1 MSTFADL
8 GVPSDLLAAL
18 TAEGIVDPFPIQSAT
33 LPDALAGR
41 DVCGRAPTGSGKT
54 LAYGLAAVARIGS
67 AGPRKPTA
75 LVLVP
80 TRELAA
86 QVTKA
91 LMPFAR
97 ARRRWVTSF
106 YGGMPF
112 GPQLKALERGVD
124 VAVAGPGRLRDLVER
139 GAIDLSAIE
148 VAVVDE
154 ADRMADLGFLPEVKW
169 LLDQCP
175 DKRQVLLFSATLDG
189 AIDDLVKRYQDN
201 PVRHELPEEKTVPAT
216 QLAWRTARHGKLG
229 LVADAAKVCG
239 FTIVFCCIRLGAEG
253 VAERLVERGTRA
265 VAIHG
270 DKNQSARARALAD
283 FSYGRAQV
291 LVATDVAAR
300 GIHVDGVTCVIHLD
314 LPDDPKDH
322 VHRSGRTA
330 RAGHAGVVITL
341 VAPGEERRV
350 KRLLWAAGA
359 TTTQV
364 VNPDLSVLEALELPV
379 FVPPTEPERRVRPE
393 WQGRRDPRSGGGG
406 SRPYRSDGPR
416 SSSGPRRPASAPRAS

>member
-1 MSTFADL
+1 MPTFADL

-18 TAEGIVDPFPIQSAT
+18 EREGVTDPFPIQTAT

-54 LAYGLAAVARIGS
+54 LAYGLAAIARIGQS
-67 AGPRKPTA
+67 APSRPTA

-86 QVTKA
+86 QVTRA
-91 LMPFAR
+91 LMPYAR

-112 GPQLKALERGVD
+112 GPQLKALSRGVD
-124 VAVAGPGRLRDLVER
+124 VAVACPGRLRDLVER
-139 GAIDLSAIE
+139 GAIDLSGIE

-175 DKRQVLLFSATLDG
+175 DRRQVLLFSATLDG
-189 AIDDLVKRYQDN
+189 AVDDLVKRYQDD
-201 PVRHELPEEKTVPAT
+201 PARHELPEEKTVPAT

-229 LVADAAKVCG
+229 LVADAAKACG
-239 FTIVFCCIRLGAEG
+239 PTIVFCRTRLGAEG
-253 VAERLVERGTRA
+253 VAERLVERGTSA

-270 DKNQSARARALAD
+270 DKNQAARARALAD
-283 FSYGRAQV
+283 FTYGRAQV

-300 GIHVDGVTCVIHLD
+300 GIHVDGVACVIHLD

-330 RAGHAGVVITL
+330 RAGSSGVVITL

-350 KRLLWAAGA
+350 KRLLFAAGA
-359 TTTQV
+359 STPV
-364 VNPDLSVLEALELPV
+364 VNPDVRVLEALDLPV
-379 FVPPTEPERRVRPE
+379 FVPPAEPERRPRQE
-393 WQGRRDPRSGGGG
+393 WKGRNEHRGGGHR
-406 SRPYRSDGPR
+406 RPDHQRP
-416 SSSGPRRPASAPRAS
+416 SSGPRRPSGAPRPG

>member
-1 MSTFADL
+1 VSTFADL

-18 TAEGIVDPFPIQSAT
+18 AAEGVTDPFPIQTAT

-54 LAYGLAAVARIGS
+54 LAYGLAAIARIGS
-67 AGPRKPTA
+67 SEPRRPTA

-86 QVTKA
+86 QVTRA
-91 LMPFAR
+91 LMPYAR
-97 ARRRWVTSF
+97 SRRRWVTAF

-112 GPQLKALERGVD
+112 GPQLKALSRGVD
-124 VAVAGPGRLRDLVER
+124 VAVACPGRLRDLMER
-139 GAIDLSAIE
+139 GAIDLSNIQ

-169 LLDQCP
+169 ILDQCP
-175 DKRQVLLFSATLDG
+175 EQRQVLLYSATLDG
-189 AIDDLVKRYQDN
+189 AIDDLVKGYQND
-201 PVRHELPEEKTVPAT
+201 PVRHELPEEQAVPAT
-216 QLAWRTARHGKLG
+216 QLAWRTARHGKLD
-229 LVADAAKVCG
+229 LVADVARVCG
-239 FTIVFCCIRLGAEG
+239 PTIVFCRTRLGAEG
-253 VAERLVERGTRA
+253 VAERLVERGVQA

-283 FSYGRAQV
+283 FTYGRAKV

-300 GIHVDGVTCVIHLD
+300 GIHVDGVACVVHLD

-330 RAGHAGVVITL
+330 RAGQSGVVITL

-359 TTTQV
+359 NTPV
-364 VNPDLSVLEALELPV
+364 ANPDMRVLEGLDLPV
-379 FVPPTEPERRVRPE
+379 FVPPVEPVRAARKE
-393 WQGRRDPRSGGGG
+393 WKARPDRAGGGHRRPDHQRPG
-406 SRPYRSDGPR
+406 SS
-416 SSSGPRRPASAPRAS
+416 PRRQSGAPRAS

>member
-1 MSTFADL
+1 VPTFAAL
-8 GVPSDLLAAL
+8 GVPSDLLSALAAAGV
-18 TAEGIVDPFPIQSAT
+18 TDPFPIQTAT

-54 LAYGLAAVARIGS
+54 LAYGLAAIARIGS
-67 AGPRKPTA
+67 STPRRPTA

-86 QVTKA
+86 QVTRA
-91 LMPFAR
+91 LMPYAQ

-112 GPQLKALERGVD
+112 GPQLKALARGVD
-124 VAVAGPGRLRDLVER
+124 IAVACPGRLRDLVER
-139 GAIDLSAIE
+139 GAIDLSGIE

-154 ADRMADLGFLPEVKW
+154 ADRMADLGFLGEVQW

-175 DKRQVLLFSATLDG
+175 DRRQVLLFSATLDG
-189 AIDDLVKRYQDN
+189 AVDDLVKGYQRN
-201 PVRHELPEEKTVPAT
+201 PARHELPEEKTVPAT
-216 QLAWRTARHGKLG
+216 QLAWRTARHGKLA
-229 LVADAAKVCG
+229 LVADAARACG
-239 FTIVFCCIRLGAEG
+239 PTIVFCRTRLGAEG

-270 DKNQSARARALAD
+270 DKNQAARARALAD
-283 FSYGRAQV
+283 FSYGRAAV

-300 GIHVDGVTCVIHLD
+300 GIHVDGVACVIHLD

-330 RAGHAGVVITL
+330 RAGSAGVVITL

-350 KRLLWAAGA
+350 KRLLFAAGA
-359 TTTQV
+359 GGPIT
-364 VNPDLSVLEALELPV
+364 NPDMQVLEALELPV
-379 FVPPTEPERRVRPE
+379 FVPPTEPERRPRPD
-393 WQGRRDPRSGGGG
+393 RG
-406 SRPYRSDGPR
+406 SRGGYQGNRDR
-416 SSSGPRRPASAPRAS
+416 SSRPRPASSGSRRTSSTPS

>member
-1 MSTFADL
+1 MPTFADL

-18 TAEGIVDPFPIQSAT
+18 ERAGVTDPFPIQTAA

-54 LAYGLAAVARIGS
+54 LAYGLAAIARIGS
-67 AGPRKPTA
+67 SGPRRPTA

-86 QVTKA
+86 QVTRA
-91 LMPFAR
+91 LMPYAQ

-112 GPQLKALERGVD
+112 GPQLKALARGVD
-124 VAVAGPGRLRDLVER
+124 IAVACPGRLRDLVER
-139 GAIDLSAIE
+139 GAIDLSGIE

-154 ADRMADLGFLPEVKW
+154 ADRMADLGFLGEVQW

-175 DKRQVLLFSATLDG
+175 QRRQVLLFSATLDG
-189 AIDDLVKRYQDN
+189 AVDDLVKGYQTN

-216 QLAWRTARHGKLG
+216 QLAWRTARHGKLA
-229 LVADAAKVCG
+229 LVAEAAKVCG
-239 FTIVFCCIRLGAEG
+239 PTIVFCRTRLGAEG
-253 VAERLVERGTRA
+253 VAERLVERGTNA

-270 DKNQSARARALAD
+270 DKNQAARARALAD

-300 GIHVDGVTCVIHLD
+300 GIHVDGVACVIHLD

-330 RAGHAGVVITL
+330 RAGSSGVVITL

-350 KRLLWAAGA
+350 KRLLYAANAAGPI
-359 TTTQV
+359 T
-364 VNPDLSVLEALELPV
+364 NPDMHVLEALDLPV
-379 FVPPTEPERRVRPE
+379 FVPPPEPERRPRP
-393 WQGRRDPRSGGGG
+393 QSGRNSRNGGG
-406 SRPYRSDGPR
+406 RPHRYDGPR
-416 SSSGPRRPASAPRAS
+416 QSGPRLNRAPRAS

>member
-1 MSTFADL
+1 MSSFADL

-18 TAEGIVDPFPIQSAT
+18 AAEGVTDPFPIQTAT

-54 LAYGLAAVARIGS
+54 LAFGLAALARIDS
-67 AGPRKPTA
+67 SSPRKPAA

-86 QVTKA
+86 QVTRA
-91 LMPFAR
+91 LLPYAR
-97 ARRRWVTSF
+97 ARRRWVASF

-112 GPQLKALERGVD
+112 GPQLKALDRGVD
-124 VAVAGPGRLRDLVER
+124 VAVACPGRLRDLVER
-139 GAIDLSAIE
+139 GAVDLSGIQ

-175 DKRQVLLFSATLDG
+175 DRRQVLLFSATLDG
-189 AIDDLVKRYQDN
+189 AIDDLVKRYQND
-201 PVRHELPEEKTVPAT
+201 PARHELPEEQLVPAT
-216 QLAWRTARHGKLG
+216 QLAWRTARHGKLD
-229 LVADAAKVCG
+229 LVTQVAKACG
-239 FTIVFCCIRLGAEG
+239 PTIVFCRTRLGAEG
-253 VAERLVERGTRA
+253 VAERLVERGTSA

-283 FSYGRAQV
+283 FIYGRAQV

-300 GIHVDGVTCVIHLD
+300 GIHVDNVACVVHLD

-330 RAGHAGVVITL
+330 RAGQSGVVITL

-359 TTTQV
+359 NTPV
-364 VNPDLSVLEALELPV
+364 VNPDVRVLEALDLPV
-379 FVPPTEPERRVRPE
+379 FVAPKEPERRARPE
-393 WQGRRDPRSGGGG
+393 WKSRSHSGGYGG
-406 SRPYRSDGPR
+406 QRRPDHNRP
-416 SSSGPRRPASAPRAS
+416 SSGPRRPSSAPRPS

>member
-1 MSTFADL
+1 MPTFADL

-18 TAEGIVDPFPIQSAT
+18 ERAGVTDPFPIQAAA

-54 LAYGLAAVARIGS
+54 LAYGLAAIARIGS
-67 AGPRKPTA
+67 SSPRRPTA

-86 QVTKA
+86 QVTRA
-91 LMPFAR
+91 LMPYAQ

-112 GPQLKALERGVD
+112 GPQLKALARGVD
-124 VAVAGPGRLRDLVER
+124 IAVACPGRLRDLVER
-139 GAIDLSAIE
+139 GAIDLSGIE

-154 ADRMADLGFLPEVKW
+154 ADRMADLGFLPEVQW
-169 LLDQCP
+169 LLDHCP
-175 DKRQVLLFSATLDG
+175 ERRQVLLFSATLDG
-189 AIDDLVKRYQDN
+189 AVDDLVKRYQDD
-201 PVRHELPEEKTVPAT
+201 PARHELPEEKTVPAT

-229 LVADAAKVCG
+229 LVADAAKACG
-239 FTIVFCCIRLGAEG
+239 PTIVFCRTRLGAEG

-270 DKNQSARARALAD
+270 DKNQAARARALAD
-283 FSYGRAQV
+283 FTYGRAQV

-300 GIHVDGVTCVIHLD
+300 GIHVDGVACVIHLD

-330 RAGHAGVVITL
+330 RAGSSGVVITL

-350 KRLLWAAGA
+350 KRLLVAAGA
-359 TTTQV
+359 GGPIT
-364 VNPDLSVLEALELPV
+364 NPDVRVLEALDLPV
-379 FVPPTEPERRVRPE
+379 FVPPAEPERRPRPDRPKGRGY
-393 WQGRRDPRSGGGG
+393 QGNRDRSSRPPGRTPRSGQD
-406 SRPYRSDGPR
+406 RPSASPT
-416 SSSGPRRPASAPRAS
+416 RP

>member
-1 MSTFADL
+1 MPSFADL
-8 GVPSDLLAAL
+8 GVPSDLLATL
-18 TAEGIVDPFPIQSAT
+18 VAEGINEPFPIQTAT

-54 LAYGLAAVARIGS
+54 LAYGLAAVARVGS
-67 AGPRKPTA
+67 AEPRKPTA

-91 LMPFAR
+91 LMPFSR

-112 GPQLKALERGVD
+112 GPQLKALDRGVD
-124 VAVAGPGRLRDLVER
+124 IAVACPGRLRDLVER
-139 GAIDLSAIE
+139 GAIDLSGIE

-175 DKRQVLLFSATLDG
+175 DNRQVLLFSATLDG
-189 AIDDLVKRYQDN
+189 AIDDLVKAYTRN
-201 PVRHELPEEKTVPAT
+201 PARHELPEEQTVPAT
-216 QLAWRTARHGKLG
+216 HLAWRTARHGKLE
-229 LVADAAKVCG
+229 LVADAAKTCG
-239 FTIVFCCIRLGAEG
+239 ATIVFCRTRLGAEG
-253 VAERLVERGTRA
+253 VAERLVERGTKA

-300 GIHVDGVTCVIHLD
+300 GIHVDGVACVIHLD

-330 RAGHAGVVITL
+330 RAGQSGVVITL

-359 TTTQV
+359 NAPVT
-364 VNPDLSVLEALELPV
+364 NPDMSVLAALDLPV
-379 FVPPTEPERRVRPE
+379 FVPATEPERAPRPERRE
-393 WQGRRDPRSGGGG
+393 WQGRRDARPSGGARRTAGDARRG
-406 SRPYRSDGPR
+406 RP
-416 SSSGPRRPASAPRAS
+416 